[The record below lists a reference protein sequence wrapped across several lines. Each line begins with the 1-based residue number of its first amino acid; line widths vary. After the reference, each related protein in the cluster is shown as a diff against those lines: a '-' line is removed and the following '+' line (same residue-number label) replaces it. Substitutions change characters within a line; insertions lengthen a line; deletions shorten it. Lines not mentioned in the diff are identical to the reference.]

1 MNTEYIIQNIEL
13 LKGWFIQHG
22 PRILLIIVVTWIL
35 LKFMNRILTKL
46 IRKAVRRK
54 SYYSEIEEK
63 KREDTLIKISQNFFN
78 ILLWV
83 MAFAAILTEFGI
95 PVAPLIT
102 GAGILGVAV
111 GFGSQSLVKDF
122 ITGLF
127 IIAEN
132 QYRIGDYICIDKY
145 CGTVEDI
152 TLRLTKLRNID
163 GTIHYIPN
171 SEIKIASNKSKDY
184 SNVDLKIGVAY
195 NTDIDKLEEII
206 NKAGK
211 TLAEDPRFKNDIIEA
226 PHFLRIDGFGDYAI
240 NVHIIGKVLPKK
252 QYLIT
257 GELRRIIKKF
267 FEEYHIEIPYPTHVI
282 HKADK

>member
-1 MNTEYIIQNIEL
+1 MNIDYLMKNITLIED
-13 LKGWFIQHG
+13 WFINHG
-22 PRILLIIVVTWIL
+22 PRVLLIIVVTWVL
-35 LKFMNRILTKL
+35 LKFMHRILTKV

-63 KREDTLIKISQNFFN
+63 KREDTLINISQKFFSV
-78 ILLWV
+78 LLWV

-95 PVAPLIT
+95 PIAPLIT

-122 ITGLF
+122 ITGLL
-127 IIAEN
+127 IVAEN
-132 QYRIGDYICIDKY
+132 QYRIGDYICIDTH

-195 NTDIDKLEEII
+195 HTDIDILEEII
-206 NKAGK
+206 NKTGK
-211 TLAEDPRFKNDIIEA
+211 VLAEDPRSKNDIIEA
-226 PHFLRIDGFGDYAI
+226 PHFLRIDGFGDYSI

-257 GELRRIIKKF
+257 GELRRVIKKL

-282 HKADK
+282 KKEE